1 MKSQSI
7 FARLRESQADAYKRA
22 PAIRE
27 IFDSAGVRPED
38 LRTAKDLSR
47 LPVFKKEK
55 LLDRQKENP
64 PFGGFLAA
72 QDEDVTR
79 IFVSPGPINEPQ
91 LIGENDGLGFARAFA
106 AAGVG
111 RGDRVLNTWS
121 YHLVPAGLLLDDGL
135 RTVGASVIP
144 AGVGGS
150 EMQAKLIMDV
160 GVTCICASTAFFV
173 TLAETLEGLGHD
185 LPGAWKV
192 KSALLGGEFGDWQ
205 GKRRRLEERYGI
217 RTFSVYA
224 TADFGVIGFENGGSV
239 GYEIHE
245 DRIVQI
251 CDPVTGVPLPVGEPG
266 EIVVTTLRPGWPL
279 IRFGTG
285 DVAFATAL
293 TEEGTVHRIGM
304 LQGRAGQ
311 AVKAREIFIYPRQID
326 ELAIASPGLV
336 RAQAVIS
343 RPGHREEITLR
354 LVLAPDASREAV
366 FAWVHSRF
374 RELTRLK
381 ADHLELVAEGEIPAD
396 APFVVDRKDP

>member
-1 MKSQSI
+1 M
-7 FARLRESQADAYKRA
+7 FANLRESQAQAYKRA

-27 IFDSAGVRPED
+27 IYDRAGIRPDD
-38 LRTAKDLSR
+38 LRTAHDLSR
-47 LPVFKKEK
+47 LPVLKKER
-55 LLDRQKENP
+55 LLDRQRESP

-72 QDEDVTR
+72 QDEDIAR

-91 LIGENDGLGFARAFA
+91 MRGENDGLGFARAFA

-135 RTVGASVIP
+135 RDRGASVVP
-144 AGVGGS
+144 AGTGGS
-150 EMQAKLIMDV
+150 EAQAKLIMDL
-160 GVTCICASTAFFV
+160 GVTCICSSTAFFI
-173 TLAETLEGLGHD
+173 TLAETIEGQGYA
-185 LPGAWKV
+185 LPEAWNV
-192 KSALLGGEFGDWQ
+192 KTALLGGEFGDWM

-224 TADFGVIGFENGGSV
+224 TADFGVIGFENNGSE

-251 CDPVTGVPLPVGEPG
+251 CDPVSGVPLPVGEAG

-285 DVAFATAL
+285 DVTFATAL
-293 TEEGTVHRIGM
+293 TEEGTVHRVGM
-304 LQGRAGQ
+304 LQGRVGQ

-326 ELAIASPGLV
+326 ELAIASPGV
-336 RAQAVIS
+336 ARAQAVIS

-354 LVLAPDASREAV
+354 LVLAPDADRDTV
-366 FAWVHSRF
+366 TGWVPGRF

-381 ADHLELVAEGEIPAD
+381 VDHLEFITAGELPAD
-396 APFVVDRKDP
+396 APFLVDRKDQ

>member
-1 MKSQSI
+1 M
-7 FARLRESQADAYKRA
+7 FANLRESQAEAYKRA

-27 IFDSAGVRPED
+27 IYDRAGIRPDD
-38 LRTAKDLSR
+38 LRTADDLSR
-47 LPVFKKEK
+47 LPVLKKER
-55 LLDRQKENP
+55 LLDRQRESP

-72 QDEDVTR
+72 QNEDIAR

-91 LIGENDGLGFARAFA
+91 MRGENDGLGFARAFA

-135 RTVGASVIP
+135 RDRGASVIP
-144 AGVGGS
+144 AGTGGS
-150 EMQAKLIMDV
+150 EAQAKLIMDL
-160 GVTCICASTAFFV
+160 GVTCICSSTAFFI
-173 TLAETLEGLGHD
+173 TLAETIEGQGYA
-185 LPGAWKV
+185 LPEAWNV
-192 KSALLGGEFGDWQ
+192 KTALLGGEFGDWM

-224 TADFGVIGFENGGSV
+224 TADFGVIGFENNGSE

-251 CDPVTGVPLPVGEPG
+251 CDPVSGVPLPMGESG

-304 LQGRAGQ
+304 LQGRVGQ

-326 ELAIASPGLV
+326 ELAIASPGV
-336 RAQAVIS
+336 ARAQAVIS

-354 LVLAPDASREAV
+354 LVLAPDADRDTV
-366 FAWVHSRF
+366 TGWVLGRF

-381 ADHLELVAEGEIPAD
+381 VDHLEFITAGELPAD
-396 APFVVDRKDP
+396 APFLVDRKDQ